1 MNTSTYQTKTE
12 ELFANKCPY
21 SNASQGTAQRLLFVC
36 SAGLLRSPT
45 AASVGSS
52 MGYNTRSC
60 GSNTTLALIPISQN
74 LILWA
79 DFIFFMNNS
88 NEDQVLRYLAS
99 HDLNL
104 HDVVM
109 SKGICWDIE
118 DIYNYGDDSLVWTIQ
133 KKLELFQKGHTFN
146 ARTKH

>member
-1 MNTSTYQTKTE
+1 
-12 ELFANKCPY
+12 
-21 SNASQGTAQRLLFVC
+21 
-36 SAGLLRSPT
+36 
-45 AASVGSS
+45 

-133 KKLELFQKGHTFN
+133 KKLQLFQKGHTFN